1 MTPIIQKT
9 KDATFNKQ
17 NSSNFQIESKIIYA
31 NDSNLNN
38 TTNLCFNQ
46 EIKLIPAQ
54 NNINFY
60 IPYYLTRQFILNS
73 FRDQGKTLLL
83 QRIIRVANFEMID
96 YIIKELKGCYKDI
109 IRDKNGNYFFSD
121 LIRVCEIN
129 HRILILEEL
138 SPLIS
143 ELCLNNFAT
152 FSIQTLIERA
162 SSEVE
167 YKYILNSFYDYNKF
181 LTASLDSN
189 GSYTVQKIIERI
201 PNRFRNDFNYIF
213 ISFIEF
219 TSKTKFGIITVKK
232 FISYT
237 KDENTIS
244 QIMNFIRNN
253 FMNFAVGQY
262 SNYLI
267 QFLLEKLK
275 NTPEENEIKKLIFEN
290 FHEMSKKKYSSFICE
305 TFIRN
310 ISKEEKK
317 KIIDTLDWN
326 YILQTN
332 NRHLVKIVKALGVYY
347 NENNNIMFPL
357 NLNKNLI
364 KYNSI

>member
-38 TTNLCFNQ
+38 TTNLCFNK

-219 TSKTKFGIITVKK
+219 TSKTKFGILTVKK

-237 KDENTIS
+237 NDENTIS

-253 FMNFAVGQY
+253 FMNFATGQY

-267 QFLLEKLK
+267 QFLFEKLK
-275 NTPEENEIKKLIFEN
+275 NTPEGNEIKKLIFEN